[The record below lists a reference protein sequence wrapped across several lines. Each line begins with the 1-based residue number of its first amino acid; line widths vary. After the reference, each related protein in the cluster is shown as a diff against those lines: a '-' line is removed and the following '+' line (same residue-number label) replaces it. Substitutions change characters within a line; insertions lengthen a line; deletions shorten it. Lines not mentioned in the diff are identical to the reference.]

1 MSTADLYI
9 SAASH
14 LCEVL
19 MLFQGFIHLVV
30 GHAVATQTALAELV
44 HLRKHH
50 KLGHVGH
57 GWQLS
62 VEQVGKGDGLS
73 CPRTVCEPES
83 ERK

>member
-14 LCEVL
+14 LSEVL

-30 GHAVATQTALAELV
+30 GHAVATQTALTELI
-44 HLRKHH
+44 HLCKHH

-57 GWQLS
+57 G
-62 VEQVGKGDGLS
+62 
-73 CPRTVCEPES
+73 
-83 ERK
+83 